1 MANTIRVGD
10 LRIGR
15 GGPLAL
21 IAGPCVIESRDVCL
35 HVAERVRVIA
45 DRLGLPFI
53 FKSSYSKDNRSSLDS
68 YQGPGLEA
76 GLKVLEEVRATFGC
90 PVLSDVH
97 TPEEC
102 APAAQVLDVLQ
113 IPAYLSMQSQL
124 VVAAGRTGKAV
135 NVKKGQFLHPLDM
148 KNVVG
153 KLEAVGNTN
162 ILLTERGTC
171 LGYHNLVADMRSL
184 PMMRGL
190 GYPVVFDPTHTV
202 RKYGVSSSDPA
213 GGEPQYIPH
222 LTRAGVAAGVDV
234 LFLETHPDPP
244 SALCDAASM
253 LPLSRLEA
261 LLEDCVR
268 LHEVARQA
276 DARAEA
282 EGPWTSC
289 G

>member
-1 MANTIRVGD
+1 MSRTIRVGN
-10 LRIGR
+10 LTIG

-35 HVAERVRVIA
+35 QVAEHAKGLA
-45 DRLGLPFI
+45 DALGLPLI
-53 FKSSYSKDNRSSLDS
+53 FKSSYTKDNRSTITS
-68 YQGPGLEA
+68 YQGPGLEE
-76 GLKVLEEVRATFGC
+76 GLKVLQEVKDTFGI

-102 APAAQVLDVLQ
+102 APAAEVLDVLQ
-113 IPAYLSMQSQL
+113 IPAYLSMQSSL
-124 VVAAGRTGKAV
+124 VIAAARTGKAV

-148 KNVVG
+148 RNVVG
-153 KLEAVGNTN
+153 KIEACGNPN

-184 PMMRGL
+184 PMMRSL

-202 RKYGVSSSDPA
+202 RK
-213 GGEPQYIPH
+213 YIPH

-234 LFLETHPDPP
+234 LFIETHPDPA

-253 LPLSRLEA
+253 LPMSRLRA
-261 LLEDCVR
+261 LMEDCVR
-268 LHEVARQA
+268 IHEI
-276 DARAEA
+276 ARAADNRPFE
-282 EGPWTSC
+282 SC
-289 G
+289 GLPA

>member
-1 MANTIRVGD
+1 MSNNIQVGK
-10 LRIGR
+10 LTIGR

-21 IAGPCVIESRDVCL
+21 IAGPCVIESREVCL
-35 HVAERVRVIA
+35 RVAEHARRLA
-45 DRLGLPFI
+45 DELGLPLI
-53 FKSSYSKDNRSSLDS
+53 FKSSYTKDNRSTITS
-68 YQGPGLEA
+68 YQGPGLEE
-76 GLKVLEEVRATFGC
+76 GLRVLEEVRAAFDV

-102 APAAQVLDVLQ
+102 APAAEVLDVLQ
-113 IPAYLSMQSQL
+113 IPAYLCMQSQL
-124 VVAAGRTGKAV
+124 VIAAARTGKAV

-153 KLEAVGNTN
+153 KLEACGNRN
-162 ILLTERGTC
+162 IMLTERGTC

-184 PMMRGL
+184 PMMRSL

-234 LFLETHPDPP
+234 LFLETHPDPA

-253 LPLSRLEA
+253 LPLSRLGD
-261 LLEDCVR
+261 LLRDCVR
-268 LHEVARQA
+268 LHEIAREA
-276 DARAEA
+276 DERDAAS
-282 EGPWTSC
+282 GPFASC

>member
-1 MANTIRVGD
+1 MSHTIQVGN

-35 HVAERVRVIA
+35 QVAEHARRLA
-45 DRLGLPFI
+45 DDLGLPLI
-53 FKSSYSKDNRSSLDS
+53 FKSSYTKDNRSTITS

-76 GLKVLEEVRATFGC
+76 GLRVLEEVRATFGC

-102 APAAQVLDVLQ
+102 APAAEVLDVLQ
-113 IPAYLSMQSQL
+113 IPAYLSMQSSL
-124 VVAAGRTGKAV
+124 VIAAAVTGKAV

-148 KNVVG
+148 RNVVG
-153 KLEAVGNTN
+153 KIEACGNTN

-184 PMMRGL
+184 PMMRSL

-202 RKYGVSSSDPA
+202 RKYGVSSADPA
-213 GGEPQYIPH
+213 GGEPQYIPA

-234 LFLETHPDPP
+234 LFIETHPDPP

-253 LPLSRLEA
+253 LPLSMLRA
-261 LLEDCVR
+261 LMEDCVR
-268 LHEVARQA
+268 IHEVARAA
-276 DARAEA
+276 DERGGAVA
-282 EGPWTSC
+282 
-289 G
+289 

>member
-1 MANTIRVGD
+1 MVTSFEIGGAVVGD
-10 LRIGR
+10 GR
-15 GGPLAL
+15 LAL

-35 HVAERVRVIA
+35 FVAEKAKAIA
-45 DRLGLPFI
+45 DALGMAMI

-76 GLKVLEEVRATFGC
+76 GLKVLQEVKDTFGV

-102 APAAQVLDVLQ
+102 APAAEVLDVLQ

-124 VVAAGRTGKAV
+124 VVAAAKTGRAV

-153 KLEAVGNTN
+153 KIRACGNERV
-162 ILLTERGTC
+162 LLTERGTC

-184 PMMRGL
+184 PIMREL
-190 GYPVVFDPTHTV
+190 GCPVVFDPTHTV

-213 GGEPQYIPH
+213 GGEPRFIPA
-222 LTRAGVAAGVDV
+222 LTRAGVAAGIDV

-253 LPLSRLEA
+253 LPLSRLEP
-261 LLEDCVR
+261 LLRDCVR
-268 LHEVARQA
+268 LHEIAKAA
-276 DARAEA
+276 DDSPFA
-282 EGPWTSC
+282 SC
-289 G
+289 